1 MPSVKDNTILENE
14 FSSFLVNLKLTK
26 NNEYKHEMA
35 MNDSSCRQGKKVT
48 FKKYVIHF

>member
-1 MPSVKDNTILENE
+1 MSFPL
-14 FSSFLVNLKLTK
+14 FLVNLKLTK